1 MTLKQGCAQSPIYEG
16 IDECNKDSACI
27 FPNPCDVAL
36 CPMNTDCVV
45 IFDPTEECI
54 SNDIGE
60 CPTIAQCQPFVDPCD
75 AISCPFGFTCIAT
88 DSSDTAKCLPLNPCL
103 TADCPDGFFCD
114 LVFSLEQ
121 CKPFGSSG
129 TRMQSLQLIQIRRAT
144 FFCSFAH

>member
-1 MTLKQGCAQSPIYEG
+1 
-16 IDECNKDSACI
+16 
-27 FPNPCDVAL
+27 
-36 CPMNTDCVV
+36 MNTDCVV

-75 AISCPFGFTCIAT
+75 TVDCPFGFTCIAN

-129 TRMQSLQLIQIRRAT
+129 TRMQSLQLIQTGRT
-144 FFCSFAH
+144 TFCSFAH